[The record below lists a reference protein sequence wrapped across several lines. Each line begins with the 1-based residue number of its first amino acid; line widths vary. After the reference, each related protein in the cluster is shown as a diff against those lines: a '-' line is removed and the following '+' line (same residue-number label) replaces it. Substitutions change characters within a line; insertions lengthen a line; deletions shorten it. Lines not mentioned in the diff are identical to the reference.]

1 MPLLTSQLPPLLLV
15 FSFVVTLLLYS
26 LVEVTIELLICDVIW
41 EMDLARELTLQSP
54 FSVDGVL

>member
-1 MPLLTSQLPPLLLV
+1 
-15 FSFVVTLLLYS
+15 
-26 LVEVTIELLICDVIW
+26 VEVTIELLICDVIW